1 MDIVEELRQDRE
13 KGARRLVEEYKTGLL
28 SLAMRFC
35 HDPGDAEELVNRT
48 FAAVV
53 EGIDGFLE
61 QSSFFT
67 WMCQILVNI
76 NANDNRRK
84 SSGEIVYPG
93 ELPDV
98 ADESAEGLVY
108 SALDASLLRD
118 AIKTLPSEIRKTVVL
133 HYFMEMSVK
142 DIARFLAIPSGTV
155 MWRLHYA
162 RQMLAVKLG
171 VTAEKAKKAAKKPGV
186 KATLLVLALCA
197 LTAAGAAAIARWG
210 ELSGRAAA
218 ILGSGSVVSR
228 ATASGETGETGETS
242 GPGGTSG
249 VSPVPPD
256 SPVPPVPEVPF
267 VPDVS
272 SSLSSKETT
281 MNSTTLRTVA
291 ASAAIA
297 AATAAIPANANTIA
311 WWHFDEADPGTVA
324 AADTIAS
331 GMSSDVFAQP
341 YSLSDATATKAS
353 GAYLPVFAKPFRGL
367 CVYDPVSGEKRV
379 NRSAMKFTTAEGAKY
394 GGALHVLT
402 TASDQYQSAAGSIT
416 VEAFVCTTGGVFST
430 FAPIVSCMQYENWT
444 SEKWA
449 IYMETDGTIALRF
462 GGTAYYSGNSGQAG
476 TAKVNDGVW
485 HHVAITWDGATVK
498 VFVDYEQD
506 KFKSSGNARQFSKSG
521 AINYNNGGQWD
532 YTRIGGY
539 TGKSGEATARRR
551 FNGLID
557 EVRVS
562 NVALTP
568 DQFLRLQPL
577 DMDEDEVLRVS
588 FDPDEYGALKAEVNL
603 ADALGYNYPKAL
615 LKCRNNGGAA
625 AFDTAEK
632 PSDAIGPALFA
643 DGVENAASI
652 HFTTNGAGADSGCYM
667 SAPNLAKWLVGGS
680 TTNYTIECF
689 YKTSGQ
695 IRGATSKRQTVFRLG
710 AWRNLGSA
718 TLCADDGNG
727 SGMETGKMM
736 ASVRDN
742 PNNIDRY
749 DSTFDSNLDDGAWH
763 HVAFVIDG
771 ENHQARTYIDGRI
784 SHRRQ
789 NFDMAFAYE
798 NNNYPLYV
806 GCGFDG
812 GSAWKPIQ
820 FFDGWIDAFRVTKRA
835 LAPEEFLSKNPFG
848 AIDDGPQPLLIAD
861 FNDGSFNLVCAS
873 NAAFTVSGVGEAR
886 TGGSIPTFVDS
897 AFGNL
902 LLDGP
907 DGTDKTNSVKDIAMN
922 RSRVVFPSSPLYELD
937 SYTVEFWAKFTG
949 IVDENGL
956 AANDSVSLSQRASI
970 LRCAQGET
978 ADYDWFLCRPFW
990 KSDALALS
998 VRRNIAGDKV
1008 DYDLEFPLN
1017 RCVVDGKW
1025 HHYALTFAISAD
1037 TTKTTVSLYD
1047 DGELAN
1053 THELASAAYVARTG
1067 RVLKFL
1073 EGSSDHPN
1081 LVGLVNSLRFSRGV
1095 LDPSQFLGRDRSD
1108 IPFVIVV
1115 K

>member
-1 MDIVEELRQDRE
+1 MMDIVEELRRDRE
-13 KGARRLVEEYKTGLL
+13 SGAKRLVCEYKAGLMSIARRFFTNE
-28 SLAMRFC
+28 S
-35 HDPGDAEELVNRT
+35 DAEELVNAT
-48 FAAVV
+48 FAKAVDN
-53 EGIDGFLE
+53 IDGYLE
-61 QSSFFT
+61 KSAFFA
-67 WMCQILVNI
+67 WLCQILNNEFRNSVK
-76 NANDNRRK
+76 RK
-84 SSGEIVYPG
+84 SNRNEICPG
-93 ELPDV
+93 DV
-98 ADESAEGLVY
+98 PEPEDENARDEIY
-108 SALDASLLRD
+108 ENLDATLLRT
-118 AIKTLPSEIRKTVVL
+118 AIAELNPEQREVIVLRYFEDLPIEKIAKFLTLP
-133 HYFMEMSVK
+133 
-142 DIARFLAIPSGTV
+142 AGTV
-155 MWRLHYA
+155 RSRLFYA
-162 RQMLAVKLG
+162 RKALAARLGAGVKEA
-171 VTAEKAKKAAKKPGV
+171 VKKPGV
-186 KATLLVLALCA
+186 KAVLVALALCG
-197 LTAAGAAAIARWG
+197 LTALGAVVYNLANNGEAQNMGEAA
-210 ELSGRAAA
+210 SGRAAA
-218 ILGSGSVVSR
+218 
-228 ATASGETGETGETS
+228 TAWTGETGATGATGAAGAS
-242 GPGGTSG
+242 PARLASPAGPS
-249 VSPVPPD
+249 
-256 SPVPPVPEVPF
+256 VPF
-267 VPDVS
+267 VPSVPN
-272 SSLSSKETT
+272 LQRQPTELPQQETT
-281 MNSTTLRTVA
+281 MNATALRTFAV
-291 ASAAIA
+291 SAALTVA
-297 AATAAIPANANTIA
+297 GANANTVA

-379 NRSAMKFTTAEGAKY
+379 NRAAMKFTTAESAKY

-402 TASDQYQSAAGSIT
+402 TASDQYQSAADSIT

-430 FAPIVSCMQYENWT
+430 FAPIVSCMQYENWS

-485 HHVAITWDGATVK
+485 HHVALTWDGATVK

-577 DMDEDEVLRVS
+577 DMNEDEVLRVS
-588 FDPDEYGALKAEVNL
+588 FDPDEFGALNAEVNL

-632 PSDAIGPALFA
+632 PSAAIGPALFA
-643 DGVENAASI
+643 NGVENVASI
-652 HFTTNGAGADSGCYM
+652 HFTTNGTGADSGCFM

-695 IRGATSKRQTVFRLG
+695 IRGATSKRQAVFRLG

-727 SGMETGKMM
+727 SGMENGKMM
-736 ASVRDN
+736 VSVRDN
-742 PNNIDRY
+742 PNNTDRY

-771 ENHQARTYIDGRI
+771 ENHQARSYIDGRI

-798 NNNYPLYV
+798 NNNYPLYA

-820 FFDGWIDAFRVTKRA
+820 FFDGWIDSLRVTKRA
-835 LAPEEFLSKNPFG
+835 LAPEEFMSNNPFG
-848 AIDDGPQPLLIAD
+848 AIGDGPQPLLLAD

-873 NAAFTVSGVGEAR
+873 NAAFNVSGVGDAR
-886 TGGSIPTFVDS
+886 TGGTVPAFVDS

-907 DGTDKTNSVKDIAMN
+907 DGTDKANSVKDIAMN

-949 IVDENGL
+949 IVDENGP

-978 ADYDWFLCRPFW
+978 ADYDWFLCRPYW

-998 VRRNIAGDKV
+998 IRRNIAGDKV
-1008 DYDLEFPLN
+1008 DYDLEFLLN
-1017 RCVVDGKW
+1017 HCVVDGKW
-1025 HHYALTFAISAD
+1025 HHYALTFAMSAD
-1037 TTKTTVSLYD
+1037 TTKTIVSLYD
-1047 DGELAN
+1047 DGELAD
-1053 THELASAAYVARTG
+1053 THELASVAYEARIG
-1067 RVLKFL
+1067 RVLKL
-1073 EGSSDHPN
+1073 LDGSSDHPN

-1095 LDPSQFLGRDRSD
+1095 LDPSRFLGRDRSG
-1108 IPFVIVV
+1108 IPFILVV
-1115 K
+1115 R

>member
-1 MDIVEELRQDRE
+1 M
-13 KGARRLVEEYKTGLL
+13 
-28 SLAMRFC
+28 
-35 HDPGDAEELVNRT
+35 
-48 FAAVV
+48 
-53 EGIDGFLE
+53 
-61 QSSFFT
+61 
-67 WMCQILVNI
+67 
-76 NANDNRRK
+76 NA
-84 SSGEIVYPG
+84 
-93 ELPDV
+93 
-98 ADESAEGLVY
+98 
-108 SALDASLLRD
+108 
-118 AIKTLPSEIRKTVVL
+118 
-133 HYFMEMSVK
+133 
-142 DIARFLAIPSGTV
+142 
-155 MWRLHYA
+155 
-162 RQMLAVKLG
+162 
-171 VTAEKAKKAAKKPGV
+171 
-186 KATLLVLALCA
+186 
-197 LTAAGAAAIARWG
+197 
-210 ELSGRAAA
+210 
-218 ILGSGSVVSR
+218 
-228 ATASGETGETGETS
+228 
-242 GPGGTSG
+242 
-249 VSPVPPD
+249 
-256 SPVPPVPEVPF
+256 
-267 VPDVS
+267 
-272 SSLSSKETT
+272 
-281 MNSTTLRTVA
+281 TTLSTIA

-297 AATAAIPANANTIA
+297 AATAATPANANTVA

-324 AADTIAS
+324 AADTISS
-331 GMSSDVFAQP
+331 GMSSDVNAQP

-353 GAYLPVFAKPFRGL
+353 GAYLPVFARPFRGL
-367 CVYDPVSGEKRV
+367 CVYDPVNGAKRV
-379 NRSAMKFTTAEGAKY
+379 NRSAMKFTTTEEAKY
-394 GGALHVLT
+394 GGALVAT
-402 TASDQYQSAAGSIT
+402 TTDSGNYSPCANAIT

-485 HHVAITWDGATVK
+485 HHVALTWDGATVK

-506 KFKSSGNARQFSKSG
+506 KFKSNSNPRQFSKSG
-521 AINYNNGGQWD
+521 AISYNNGGQWD
-532 YTRIGGY
+532 CTRIGGY

-588 FDPDEYGALKAEVNL
+588 FDPDEYGALNAEMNL
-603 ADALGYNYPKAL
+603 ADAIGYNYPKAL

-632 PSDAIGPALFA
+632 PSAAVGSALFA
-643 DGVENAASI
+643 DSGENAASI
-652 HFTTNGAGADSGCYM
+652 HFTTNGTGADSGCYM

-742 PNNIDRY
+742 LNNIDRY
-749 DSTFDSNLDDGAWH
+749 DSTFDSDLDDGAWH

-789 NFDMAFAYE
+789 NFDMAFTYE
-798 NNNYPLYV
+798 NNNYPLYA

-820 FFDGWIDAFRVTKRA
+820 FFDGWIDSLRVTKRA
-835 LAPEEFLSKNPFG
+835 LAPEEFMSKNPFG
-848 AIDDGPQPLLIAD
+848 AIGDGPQPLLLAD

-886 TGGSIPTFVDS
+886 TGGSIPAFVDS

-949 IVDENGL
+949 IVDENGP

-998 VRRNIAGDKV
+998 IRRNIAGDKV

-1025 HHYALTFAISAD
+1025 HHYALTFAMSAD
-1037 TTKTTVSLYD
+1037 TTKTIVSLYD
-1047 DGELAN
+1047 DGELAD
-1053 THELASAAYVARTG
+1053 THELASAAYVARAS
-1067 RVLKFL
+1067 RVLKLL

-1081 LVGLVNSLRFSRGV
+1081 LVGLVNSLRLSRGV
-1095 LDPSQFLGRDRSD
+1095 LDPSRFLGRDRSD

>member
-1 MDIVEELRQDRE
+1 MDIAEELRQDRE
-13 KGARRLVEEYKTGLL
+13 KGARRLESEYKAGMMT
-28 SLAMRFC
+28 LARRFC
-35 HDPGDAEELVNRT
+35 ADEGDAEELVNRT

-53 EGIDGFLE
+53 DGIDGYLE
-61 QSSFFT
+61 QSAFFA
-67 WMCQILVNI
+67 WMCQIMSNLHSMEC
-76 NANDNRRK
+76 RRK
-84 SSGEIVYPG
+84 SHQMEVFPDVM
-93 ELPDV
+93 PDV
-98 ADESAEGLVY
+98 ADEAAREAIYNS
-108 SALDASLLRD
+108 LDATIVREALKSLPPDQRESL
-118 AIKTLPSEIRKTVVL
+118 ILY
-133 HYFMEMSVK
+133 YFFDMPVAK
-142 DIARFLAIPSGTV
+142 IAKFLAIPAGTV
-155 MWRLHYA
+155 RSRLHYA
-162 RQMLAVKLG
+162 RKALAAKLG
-171 VTAEKAKKAAKKPGV
+171 AAAKKPGG
-186 KATLLVLALCA
+186 KALLLALALCG
-197 LTAAGAAAIARWG
+197 LTALGAAVYTIA
-210 ELSGRAAA
+210 
-218 ILGSGSVVSR
+218 
-228 ATASGETGETGETS
+228 ASGEAQDMGGAASGHAAAAWTGATSGTGTTGATGEGTGATGGADARPAS
-242 GPGGTSG
+242 SAGPS
-249 VSPVPPD
+249 
-256 SPVPPVPEVPF
+256 VPF
-267 VPDVS
+267 VPSVPD
-272 SSLSSKETT
+272 LQLQPTELPQQKTT
-281 MNSTTLRTVA
+281 MNATALRTFA
-291 ASAAIA
+291 ASAALTVA
-297 AATAAIPANANTIA
+297 GANANTVA

-379 NRSAMKFTTAEGAKY
+379 NRAAMKFTTAEGAKF
-394 GGALHVLT
+394 GGALHILT

-462 GGTAYYSGNSGQAG
+462 GGTAYYSGNSGQSG

-485 HHVAITWDGATVK
+485 HHVALTWDGATVK

-506 KFKSSGNARQFSKSG
+506 KFKSNGNPRQFAKSG

-588 FDPDEYGALKAEVNL
+588 FDPDEFGALNAEVNL

-632 PSDAIGPALFA
+632 PSAAIGPALFA
-643 DGVENAASI
+643 NGVENVASI
-652 HFTTNGAGADSGCYM
+652 HFTTNGTGADSGCFM

-695 IRGATSKRQTVFRLG
+695 IRGATSKRQAVFRLG

-736 ASVRDN
+736 VSVRDN
-742 PNNIDRY
+742 PNNTDRY

-789 NFDMAFAYE
+789 NFDMVFAYE
-798 NNNYPLYV
+798 NNNYPLYA

-820 FFDGWIDAFRVTKRA
+820 FFDGWIDALRVTKRA
-835 LAPEEFLSKNPFG
+835 LAPEEFMSKNSFG
-848 AIDDGPQPLLIAD
+848 KIGDGPQPLLLAD

-873 NAAFTVSGVGEAR
+873 NATFTVSGVGEAR
-886 TGGSIPTFVDS
+886 NGGSSPAFVDS
-897 AFGNL
+897 VFGSL

-907 DGTDKTNSVKDIAMN
+907 NGTDKETSVKDLAMN
-922 RSRVVFPSSPLYELD
+922 RSRVVFPFSPLYELD

-949 IVDENGL
+949 IVDENGS
-956 AANDSVSLSQRASI
+956 AANDSTSLAGRVPVLVCSQ
-970 LRCAQGET
+970 GGG
-978 ADYDWFLCRPFW
+978 ADYDWYLCRPYW
-990 KSDALALS
+990 ESDALALS

-1008 DYDLEFPLN
+1008 DYDIEFPLN
-1017 RCVVDGKW
+1017 HNVVDGKW
-1025 HHYALTFAISAD
+1025 HHYALTFATSAD
-1037 TTKTTVSLYD
+1037 TMKTSVSLYD
-1047 DGELAN
+1047 DGDLAD
-1053 THELASAAYVARTG
+1053 TRELASAVFVTRAG
-1067 RVLKFL
+1067 RVIKLL
-1073 EGSSDHPN
+1073 EGSSDQPN
-1081 LVGLVNSLRFSRGV
+1081 LVGIVNSLRISRGV
-1095 LDPSQFLGRDRSD
+1095 LPPSRFLGRDRSD
-1108 IPFVIVV
+1108 TPFVMVV
-1115 K
+1115 R